1 MARSQKEKEM
11 RLTCSPLN
19 QIWFTQNNNC
29 IGYIDS
35 NEERVQIA
43 VPHAISESTAITFD
57 NNGNL
62 WFTADDMPLFN
73 SFVFKYDPQTQEFTR
88 FTIPHLCILTNI
100 VATSANEIWVIDALS
115 KALYNVKEM
124 KQYPCSYFISGIISI
139 SNKFWFTI
147 QSLEA
152 AKIGVCDVS
161 GDMSTLKTYDVK
173 KPTQLGGIVLGRDN
187 KIYFTEPGH
196 DNIVWLDQE
205 TGEHTEVYLPN
216 QNIKHGP
223 MEIVAG
229 TKGVYFTEIKT
240 NSIGFLP
247 YGGTTQDIKEY
258 PLPTT
263 EELGSMT
270 IDSNDTLYV
279 VQGDNIVKIT
289 SFYPTV

>member
-35 NEERVQIA
+35 NEERVEIA
-43 VPHAISESTAITFD
+43 VPHAISESTALTFD
-57 NNGNL
+57 KEGNL
-62 WFTADDMPLFN
+62 WFTADDIPLFN
-73 SFVFKYDPQTQEFTR
+73 SFVFKYDPQTQEFTC
-88 FTIPHLCILTNI
+88 FTMPHPCILTNI
-100 VATSANEIWVIDALS
+100 VATPDGQIWVTDNIS
-115 KALYNVKEM
+115 KSLYNVLTM
-124 KQYPCSYFISGIISI
+124 QQHRCPYIITQLI
-139 SNKFWFTI
+139 NTTDKFWFTI

-161 GDMSTLKTYDVK
+161 GDMSTLKTFNVK
-173 KPTQLGGIVLGRDN
+173 KPTQLGGIVLGNDN

-196 DNIVWLDQE
+196 DNIVWLDPT

-216 QNIKHGP
+216 QALKRGP

-240 NSIGFLP
+240 FSIGFLP

-258 PLPTT
+258 QLPTT
-263 EELGSMT
+263 QLLGHMT

-279 VQGDNIVKIT
+279 VQGENIVRL
-289 SFYPTV
+289 